1 MVLSPVLIYTGAVA
15 GNRPNYELN
24 KRQSFGSTGGNFQPA
39 RTAGDKDDEVID
51 ELAVKDIEDQDGVGG
66 GEDVYRFYT
75 GDGTTNDGWPEVD
88 DWVSF
93 EDM

>member
-1 MVLSPVLIYTGAVA
+1 MFVLYKGITA
-15 GNRPNYELN
+15 GNEPKSEVS

-39 RTAGDKDDEVID
+39 RTAGDQADVAIEA
-51 ELAVKDIEDQDGVGG
+51 LAVGGIEDQDGVGG
-66 GEDVYRFYT
+66 GEDVYRFYS
-75 GDGTTNDGWPEVD
+75 GDGSTDDGWPEVD